1 MHSKGVIFKLRF
13 QFAESGRWEQ
23 KRKKKSVFLKT
34 ITGEFPSSPVVKPW
48 CFHCWVLGS
57 IPAWVVARYAE
68 WPKRQAKHDKSTT
81 KHNYKGEFV
90 LIFQNG
96 NQCQRQQTHFCKK
109 ARVPNT
115 SPVRPIS
122 EVWFSLPSLSMVGKR
137 IHPTCYPK
145 IFEEQVLWVFFPI
158 LKALVGESR
167 VERTLRNTCAI
178 CK

>member
-68 WPKRQAKHDKSTT
+68 WPKRQNKQNTT
-81 KHNYKGEFV
+81 KAQQNTITKGNLF
-90 LIFQNG
+90 
-96 NQCQRQQTHFCKK
+96 
-109 ARVPNT
+109 
-115 SPVRPIS
+115 
-122 EVWFSLPSLSMVGKR
+122 WFSRMGTNVKDNKLTSARKPGSLTLPCKAYIRGLVFSAKLIYGWKKNSSHLLPQNFWGAGFMG
-137 IHPTCYPK
+137 
-145 IFEEQVLWVFFPI
+145 FFPHTQSTC
-158 LKALVGESR
+158 GR
-167 VERTLRNTCAI
+167 VKSWEDIEKYMCHM
-178 CK
+178 